1 MAQIFDIREVTV
13 GPRNFDAVVVLA
25 PDAPLTTDEDPQGTA
40 LVRDLLPGL
49 QDHVCLGDSSE
60 KFGEVMDQTELAH
73 LLEHVTVELL
83 ALTDIAGDVSTGR
96 TAPVEGE
103 ERAYDITLACPD
115 DVLVASA
122 LSSAVWILQ
131 WAYTGG
137 GEPVPDVD
145 AIVSGIVGL
154 VQSLPEPEP
163 MPQPEPE
170 VVETVE
176 PPVEESAEAC
186 ADEPADVAA
195 GATAPMPEP
204 QVVAYEPAAAAAP
217 AAESASAAEPEPV
230 DPDATVFSPMMAQM
244 VADQLGAQD
253 LDEPEPVAPGGR
265 GPRRSRRGPRAR
277 GGRQARCRRGPTR
290 DVRARCRGRRR
301 YRDRRRRRA
310 REGGPPGLCR
320 LGHAQR
326 PACPS
331 GALMGRV
338 RKIFCREGLRNPRTG
353 VYEMHRCA
361 RRRTSA
367 DRRFL

>member
-217 AAESASAAEPEPV
+217 AAESASATEPEPV

-253 LDEPEPVAPGGR
+253 LDEPEPVAPGAAPEPEPEPAPAPAAPAPEEQVERLVAEVHAAADVAPEPAADDKPGAAEAQSEASEPAAEDAGDTATDADAAPAKEAR
-265 GPRRSRRGPRAR
+265 PAFAGWDMRNVPRAR
-277 GGRQARCRRGPTR
+277 P
-290 DVRARCRGRRR
+290 VR
-301 YRDRRRRRA
+301 
-310 REGGPPGLCR
+310 
-320 LGHAQR
+320 
-326 PACPS
+326 
-331 GALMGRV
+331 
-338 RKIFCREGLRNPRTG
+338 
-353 VYEMHRCA
+353 
-361 RRRTSA
+361 
-367 DRRFL
+367 

>member
-253 LDEPEPVAPGGR
+253 LDEPEPVAPGAAPEPEPEPAPAPAAPAPEEQVERLVAEVHAAADVAPEPAADDKPGAAEAQPETSEPAAEDAGAVY
-265 GPRRSRRGPRAR
+265 GPIRQRFETAYRALR
-277 GGRQARCRRGPTR
+277 PFF
-290 DVRARCRGRRR
+290 
-301 YRDRRRRRA
+301 
-310 REGGPPGLCR
+310 REASEEP
-320 LGHAQR
+320 
-326 PACPS
+326 
-331 GALMGRV
+331 
-338 RKIFCREGLRNPRTG
+338 
-353 VYEMHRCA
+353 
-361 RRRTSA
+361 
-367 DRRFL
+367 